1 MWVRDESSKEVVQH
15 AWDFQVQGSH
25 HYRLAKK
32 FHQVQKDILH
42 WNRNSSGLTRT
53 KISDLEEILK
63 VIQSLDPS
71 QENLTTEVT
80 IQIEPN
86 EWLEREEIKWRQKS
100 RELWLKKGDRNSKFF
115 HLSIVIWRRKN
126 QIIEIQLDNENWI
139 HSRSDNSDYFT
150 QSFSTVYQSS
160 HPQIHANLESLIDPR
175 ISDDENALLSKVPDA
190 EEIKNVFGE
199 MNANKAPGLVG
210 FLGFFKKKKFGT
222 LLGLKLFLR
231 FKASFQEG

>member
-1 MWVRDESSKEVVQH
+1 
-15 AWDFQVQGSH
+15 
-25 HYRLAKK
+25 
-32 FHQVQKDILH
+32 
-42 WNRNSSGLTRT
+42 
-53 KISDLEEILK
+53 LEERLK

-71 QENLTTEVT
+71 QENLAIEVA

-86 EWLEREEIKWRQKS
+86 EWLKREEIKWCQKS
-100 RELWLKKGDRNSKFF
+100 RELWLKEGDRNSKFF
-115 HLSIVIWRRKN
+115 HLSIVIRRRKN
-126 QIIEIQLDNENWI
+126 QIVEIQLDNGNRI

-160 HPQIHANLESLIDPR
+160 HPQIHANLEGLIDPR

-199 MNANKAPGLVG
+199 MNVNKALGSDG
-210 FLGFFKKKKFGT
+210 FLGFFKKKKIGT

>member
-1 MWVRDESSKEVVQH
+1 MRERLDRGLCNTEWKRLFPRARVRHLAAHNSDQSATVLDTHLDLSKGSKPFKFEAMWVRDESSKEVVQH

-115 HLSIVIWRRKN
+115 HLSIVI
-126 QIIEIQLDNENWI
+126 
-139 HSRSDNSDYFT
+139 
-150 QSFSTVYQSS
+150 
-160 HPQIHANLESLIDPR
+160 
-175 ISDDENALLSKVPDA
+175 
-190 EEIKNVFGE
+190 
-199 MNANKAPGLVG
+199 
-210 FLGFFKKKKFGT
+210 
-222 LLGLKLFLR
+222 
-231 FKASFQEG
+231 